1 MIKMNISV
9 KKQENQQEGF
19 ASIVV
24 ALILVT
30 VLSLITLGFAQI
42 TRTEQQNALNN
53 HLALQANYAA
63 ESKINQLVSSA
74 SLVTDNSCDGDANAV
89 VPGSDVSIRCVLV
102 NVIPESI
109 LFNNVQAGSGKASLI
124 ETTPKNISSIKVSWS
139 SNTGSNINL
148 RTKKDNPA
156 TNSKTDKWTAP
167 GLVQMSI
174 TPLTSLT
181 RDELIKNTY
190 NVFLYPMTPITG
202 QGNIVSVSDTTYIS
216 GRYGVKCNTTKPNCA
231 VTISGLAPS
240 NKFLVHFVV
249 YYDTNSTVSLSP
261 LDGLGNAVMT
271 TNTQAEIDVT
281 AKAQDVLKRLRVR
294 VPLGANKNLAF
305 SIPDYALEAGNICK
319 RIAISEDSTGN
330 GAASFL
336 DTSNNAAQAQTPC
349 NLVTDN

>member
-9 KKQENQQEGF
+9 KNQENQQEGF

-74 SLVTDNSCDGDANAV
+74 SLVTDNSCDRDANAV
-89 VPGSDVSIRCVLV
+89 VSGSNVSIRCVLV
-102 NVIPESI
+102 NINPESI
-109 LFNNVQAGSGKASLI
+109 LFNNVQSGSGKASLI
-124 ETTPKNISSIKVSWS
+124 ETTSYISSIKVGWS
-139 SNTGSNINL
+139 SNTGSSKDL
-148 RTKKDNPA
+148 RADKKNPKA
-156 TNSKTDKWTAP
+156 AEWTSP

-174 TPLTSLT
+174 TPLNDLN
-181 RDELIKNTY
+181 REALINNTY
-190 NVFLYPMTPITG
+190 NVFLYPMSSG
-202 QGNIVSVSDTTYIS
+202 DGKSVDASSPTNKS
-216 GRYGVKCNTTKPNCA
+216 GRYGVTCDNTTKKCSA
-231 VTISGLAPS
+231 TIYNLPSS

-249 YYDTNSTVSLSP
+249 YYDTNSTVTLSP
-261 LDGLGNAVMT
+261 LDGSGNAVAT

-294 VPLGANKNLAF
+294 APLGANKNLAF

-319 RIAISEDSTGN
+319 RIAISEDNTGN
-330 GAASFL
+330 STASFK
-336 DTSNNAAQAQTPC
+336 DTDNSNAELNSAC
-349 NLVTDN
+349 NLISDN

>member
-1 MIKMNISV
+1 MNISV
-9 KKQENQQEGF
+9 KNQANQQEGF

-74 SLVTDNSCDGDANAV
+74 SLVTDNSCSNDSNNTPPIDFGT
-89 VPGSDVSIRCVLV
+89 GVSVRCVLV
-102 NVIPESI
+102 DTSPESI

-124 ETTPKNISSIKVSWS
+124 ETTRPISSIKVGWS
-139 SNTGSNINL
+139 SNTGSNKTL
-148 RTKKDNPA
+148 RTDKKNP
-156 TNSKTDKWTAP
+156 KTADWKSP

-174 TPLTSLT
+174 TPLNDIN
-181 RDELIKNTY
+181 RDALINNTY
-190 NVFLYPMTPITG
+190 NVFLYPMLS
-202 QGNIVSVSDTTYIS
+202 GNGIAVDASSTTYKS
-216 GRYGVKCNTTKPNCA
+216 GSYGVTCNNTTKQCN
-231 VTISGLAPS
+231 VTINNLPS
-240 NKFLVHFVV
+240 SNNNKYLVHFVV
-249 YYDTNSTVSLSP
+249 YYDTNSTVTLSP
-261 LDGLGNAVMT
+261 LDGSGNAVMT

-294 VPLGANKNLAF
+294 APLGANKNLAF

-319 RIAISEDSTGN
+319 RIAISEDNLGNST
-330 GAASFL
+330 ASFKET
-336 DTSNNAAQAQTPC
+336 DNSNADLNSPC
-349 NLVTDN
+349 NLISDN